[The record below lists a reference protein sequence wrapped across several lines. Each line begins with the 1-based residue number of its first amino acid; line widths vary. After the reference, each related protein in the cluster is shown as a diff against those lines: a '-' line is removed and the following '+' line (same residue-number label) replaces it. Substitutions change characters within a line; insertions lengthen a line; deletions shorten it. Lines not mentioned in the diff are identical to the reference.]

1 MKRLCG
7 EDNNVFND
15 LHQVFESEDSEIAE
29 SVKQK
34 QQLLR
39 NSGTPGVGMNV
50 EVWSTV
56 DVLAQFHRGLCA
68 HSLSHS
74 IRLVLNVIT
83 LKLIDHYYLDS
94 CSSQTFE

>member
-1 MKRLCG
+1 
-7 EDNNVFND
+7 VFND
-15 LHQVFESEDSEIAE
+15 LHQVFESEDSDIAD

-68 HSLSHS
+68 HSLAHS
-74 IRLVLNVIT
+74 IRLVLNVIYIFFFRIIVVWIRSHPKRSNRNT
-83 LKLIDHYYLDS
+83 
-94 CSSQTFE
+94 SS